1 MGGLDEQFTVADRG
15 EEFANAIKADGV
27 FAREDA
33 WMARK
38 ILKWLG
44 ITVAVLLIAVIAI
57 AGIGSSLSLDRDY
70 THTNNT
76 AALPLLSSELSSS
89 SSTPALVRISANGF
103 EFRARVAGSSDDAP
117 AVILLHGFP
126 VTSAMWEPMIMPL
139 ANAGYRVIAFDQRG
153 YSPGAR
159 PDEAGA
165 YAIAELVSDVIA
177 VADAVGVEKFHL
189 IGHDWGS
196 AVGWSTVLS
205 HPDRVVSWTGLSIA
219 HPAAFFDALE
229 NDSDQQSRSSY
240 FALFTMPLVPEALFT
255 FNNLVVLR
263 GLYSAMAPL
272 EQAEYQT
279 VFAEPRALTSALNW
293 YREMDESFGANPQL
307 INETST
313 PTLFIWGNRDEAV
326 GRTAIQD
333 QKKYMTGVYRE
344 IELDADHWLMSTHAD
359 EVTRAVLEHLNSN

>member
-1 MGGLDEQFTVADRG
+1 
-15 EEFANAIKADGV
+15 
-27 FAREDA
+27 
-33 WMARK
+33 MALK

-44 ITVAVLLIAVIAI
+44 ITVAALLIVVIAI

-76 AALPLLSSELSSS
+76 AALPLLSNELSSS
-89 SSTPALVRISANGF
+89 SSAPALVRIRANGF
-103 EFRARVAGSSDDAP
+103 EFRARVAGSSDDGP
-117 AVILLHGFP
+117 TVILLHGFP

-139 ANAGYRVIAFDQRG
+139 VNAGYRVIAFDQRG

-165 YAIAELVSDVIA
+165 YVISELVSDVIA
-177 VADAVGVEKFHL
+177 VADAVGVEEFHL
-189 IGHDWGS
+189 VGHDWGS

-205 HPDRVVSWTGLSIA
+205 HPDRVMSWTGLSIA
-219 HPAAFFDALE
+219 HPAAFSDALE
-229 NDSDQQSRSSY
+229 NDPDQQSRSSY
-240 FALFTMPLVPEALFT
+240 FGLFTMPLVPEVLFT
-255 FNNLVVLR
+255 FNNLLAS
-263 GLYSAMAPL
+263 GLFYSAMAPL
-272 EQAEYQT
+272 EQAEYRA

-293 YREMDESFGANPQL
+293 YRAMDGGFGNDPQL

-333 QKKYMTGVYRE
+333 QKKYMTGFYRE
-344 IELDADHWLMSTHAD
+344 IELDAGHWLMSSHAD
-359 EVTRAVLEHLNSN
+359 EITRAVLEHLNSN

>member
-1 MGGLDEQFTVADRG
+1 
-15 EEFANAIKADGV
+15 
-27 FAREDA
+27 
-33 WMARK
+33 MALK

-44 ITVAVLLIAVIAI
+44 ITVAVLLIAIIAI

-89 SSTPALVRISANGF
+89 SSAPALVRISANGF
-103 EFRARVAGSSDDAP
+103 EFRARVAGTRVAGSSGDAP
-117 AVILLHGFP
+117 TVILLHGFP

-159 PDEAGA
+159 PEEAGA

-177 VADAVGVEKFHL
+177 IADAVGVEEFHL

-219 HPAAFFDALE
+219 HPAAFSDALE
-229 NDSDQQSRSSY
+229 NDPDQQSRSGY

-255 FNNLVVLR
+255 FNNLFVL
-263 GLYSAMAPL
+263 GLLYSAMAPL
-272 EQAEYQT
+272 EQAEYQA

-293 YREMDESFGANPQL
+293 YREMDGGFGNDPQL

-326 GRTAIQD
+326 GRTAIQS

-344 IELDADHWLMSTHAD
+344 IELDADHWLMSSHAD
-359 EVTRAVLEHLNSN
+359 EITRAVLEHLNSN